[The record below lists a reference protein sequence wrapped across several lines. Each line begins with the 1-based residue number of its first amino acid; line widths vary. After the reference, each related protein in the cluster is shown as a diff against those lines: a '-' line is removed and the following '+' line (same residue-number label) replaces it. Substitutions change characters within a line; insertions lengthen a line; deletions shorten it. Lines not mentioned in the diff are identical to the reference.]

1 MQLEEIKKLAL
12 MARIDMSEE
21 EMAEIAGSFDAILAY
36 VGHVQEV
43 QGLDDVAATYRL
55 ENVMREDIIT
65 NTPGEWTEKII
76 AQMPDSQDGFLKVK
90 QIL

>member
-1 MQLEEIKKLAL
+1 MQLEEIKKLAQ

-36 VGHVQEV
+36 VGQVQEV
-43 QGLDDVAATYRL
+43 KGLVEVAANYPL
-55 ENVMREDIIT
+55 ENVMREDVVT
-65 NTPGEWTEKII
+65 NTPGEWTDKIVK
-76 AQMPDSQDGFLKVK
+76 QMPDSQDGFLKVK